1 MPAGRNK
8 SMTWFC
14 ENTIHSTTS
23 IYNQSSFQK
32 QNNDPMSLAQEYWPK
47 CHSHSPSTTGAHRRG
62 LILPKCCLLQSS
74 TITCHR
80 QCHAKKKRLR
90 CTCTAVHHRF
100 DCHVI
105 HLHWQQSPRRSNDL
119 TYLLFDTSK
128 KPVSLPFH
136 TSKMSYFQ
144 ISPNQ
149 NDVEVHITRQ
159 LEWAWQCPAWKDV
172 TQ

>member
-80 QCHAKKKRLR
+80 QCHAKKKRCWDVHVQLYIIDLIVTSSICIGSNHLEEAMAWLICSLTPAKNQFPCPFTQAR
-90 CTCTAVHHRF
+90 C
-100 DCHVI
+100 
-105 HLHWQQSPRRSNDL
+105 P
-119 TYLLFDTSK
+119 TSK
-128 KPVSLPFH
+128 YH
-136 TSKMSYFQ
+136 QIKMMLKF
-144 ISPNQ
+144 
-149 NDVEVHITRQ
+149 T
-159 LEWAWQCPAWKDV
+159 
-172 TQ
+172 